1 MQTHTS
7 QGFAENEGLTS
18 SVKRDTLRDHVN
30 RKETP
35 MVYKTDRKPMATAWI
50 YNQNRVVYD
59 IREVRRGKSKGKLEC
74 YFRKGKGFKQT
85 LIPKTDIKE
94 TL

>member
-7 QGFAENEGLTS
+7 QGFAENELLTS

-30 RKETP
+30 RKETS
-35 MVYKTDRKPMATAWI
+35 MVYKTERKPMATAWVD
-50 YNQNRVVYD
+50 NQSRVIYD
-59 IREVRRGKSKGKLEC
+59 IREIRRGRSKGKLEC

-85 LIPKTDIKE
+85 LISKTDIKE
-94 TL
+94 AL